1 MSENNF
7 RPSRRLRIGFALMG
21 VASICGL
28 GYMIFTAIDRI
39 SSGRG
44 LEVQRTFWLIESNWI
59 EFIVFLATLIVALI
73 VAVGFHIRE
82 YLLMRSMEHKYD
94 SQDKSA

>member
-1 MSENNF
+1 
-7 RPSRRLRIGFALMG
+7 
-21 VASICGL
+21 
-28 GYMIFTAIDRI
+28 MIFTAIDRI